1 MRDVPFNYYLI
12 VLANVYGYKCYIE
25 QSHTGLNLTKVN
37 DYINVE
43 QCVKSGEDNLE
54 FVTKNLDFI
63 ERATSRSEKTVKLK

>member
-1 MRDVPFNYYLI
+1 M
-12 VLANVYGYKCYIE
+12 ANIYGYKCYIE

-43 QCVKSGEDNLE
+43 QCVKSGKDNLE

-63 ERATSRSEKTVKLK
+63 ERATSRSEKTVKLKQFINER